1 MNRIKAALAGAF
13 AVVCATAAVQAE
25 TAAQVGD
32 VDAGASRY
40 AMNCVN
46 CHGNAGQGM
55 ASFPGI
61 QGRDAAYITEKLET
75 YRAREMVGP
84 NSAIMMSLAADL
96 SDADIANLA
105 AFIEARFN

>member
-1 MNRIKAALAGAF
+1 MNRVWAIVAGVIF
-13 AVVCATAAVQAE
+13 ASAGVTANA
-25 TAAQVGD
+25 GD

-55 ASFPGI
+55 ASFPAI
-61 QGRDAAYITEKLET
+61 QGRDAAYIVDKLET
-75 YRAREMVGP
+75 YRVREMVGP
-84 NSAIMMSLAADL
+84 NSAIMMSLSADL

>member
-1 MNRIKAALAGAF
+1 MTRFLNIAAGAALATVATGAV
-13 AVVCATAAVQAE
+13 APAAAADLAE
-25 TAAQVGD
+25 GQK
-32 VDAGASRY
+32 RY
-40 AMNCVN
+40 NFNCVN

-61 QGRDAAYITEKLET
+61 KGRDAAYITEKLET

-84 NSAIMMSLAADL
+84 NSAIMMSLSADL
-96 SDADIANLA
+96 SDEDIANLA